1 MLKTTTIVLLTAA
14 MAVPAFP
21 GTKLAGDTTLKDF
34 QPAGVG
40 DKHAK
45 KSKHQV
51 FDLTFDDRGKEYVCR
66 TDADKSVD
74 AIDFV
79 VGSSV
84 HYELDGKKVKISTPE
99 KKKLECRIVRVAVA
113 SSSAMSTPGMSTPA
127 ASTQPQ

>member
-14 MAVPAFP
+14 MAVPALA

-74 AIDFV
+74 AVDFV

-99 KKKLECRIVRVAVA
+99 KKKLECRIVRVAVVP
-113 SSSAMSTPGMSTPA
+113 SSAMSAPA
-127 ASTQPQ
+127 ASTSPQ

>member
-1 MLKTTTIVLLTAA
+1 MRKLTSIVLLTAA
-14 MAVPAFP
+14 MAVPAFA
-21 GTKLAGDTTLKDF
+21 GTKLAGDTTLKEF

-51 FDLTFDDRGKEYVCR
+51 FDLTFDDHGKEYICR

-74 AIDFV
+74 AVDFV
-79 VGSSV
+79 VGSTV

-99 KKKLECRIVRVAVA
+99 KKKLECKLVRVAVVP
-113 SSSAMSTPGMSTPA
+113 SSAMSAPA
-127 ASTQPQ
+127 ASTPQQ

>member
-1 MLKTTTIVLLTAA
+1 MHKQMVVLVVTAA
-14 MAVPAFP
+14 MAIPALGGSKQQ
-21 GTKLAGDTTLKDF
+21 GTTTLKDF

-51 FDLTFDDRGKEYVCR
+51 FDLTFDDHGKEYICR

-79 VGSSV
+79 VGSSIF
-84 HYELDGKKVKISTPE
+84 YELDGKKVKISTPE
-99 KKKLECRIVRVAVA
+99 KKKLECKLVRVAVVP
-113 SSSAMSTPGMSTPA
+113 SSAMSTPA
-127 ASTQPQ
+127 ASAQP